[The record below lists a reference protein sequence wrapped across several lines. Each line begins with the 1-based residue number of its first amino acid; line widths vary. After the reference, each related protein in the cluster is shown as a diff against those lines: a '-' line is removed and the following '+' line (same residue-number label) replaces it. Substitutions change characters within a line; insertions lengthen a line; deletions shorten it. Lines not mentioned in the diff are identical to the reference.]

1 MPCGI
6 PVVHALSVDS
16 GSAMLDR
23 LPCDR
28 LALAGP
34 YVRRANGVFPG
45 IPLVQALS
53 VDSVSATLAA
63 ARAIPILQTAA
74 TLRGSA
80 APHCLRLFPEDPL
93 PESTPSETVRRV
105 AMPASTPAMDPSEL
119 QSGRRAVIRV
129 DDFDQHAQ
137 VVSFRV
143 FNWEDPFG
151 PMVRLNVVI
160 SEEAFDGVNEGGLYW
175 GNIPQ
180 QDFLNQHTTF
190 RLSLGVSSDP
200 QERFLDVTCIMTDM
214 CDISRW
220 DYPEWELHVCAQF
233 RLPSGR
239 QTLPIG
245 SLLFRR
251 IVGWARIVILEAGLR
266 WRARTS
272 EVRGRS
278 RSRSRG
284 GLTRQG
290 RGVP

>member
-1 MPCGI
+1 
-6 PVVHALSVDS
+6 
-16 GSAMLDR
+16 MLDR
-23 LPCDR
+23 LPCDCLP
-28 LALAGP
+28 LAVP

-160 SEEAFDGVNEGGLYW
+160 SEEAFDGVNEDGLYW

-220 DYPEWELHVCAQF
+220 GYPEWELRVTAQF

-266 WRARTS
+266 WRGRTS

-278 RSRSRG
+278 RSRGRSG
-284 GLTRQG
+284 PTRPG
-290 RGVP
+290 RQAP

>member
-1 MPCGI
+1 MSCGI

-74 TLRGSA
+74 TSRGSA

-137 VVSFRV
+137 AVSFRV

-278 RSRSRG
+278 RSRSRSG
-284 GLTRQG
+284 PTRPG
-290 RGVP
+290 REAP

>member
-1 MPCGI
+1 MTCSTGRRSP
-6 PVVHALSVDS
+6 AFTL
-16 GSAMLDR
+16 R
-23 LPCDR
+23 LPSACHNY
-28 LALAGP
+28 A
-34 YVRRANGVFPG
+34 RRANSVFRG

-74 TLRGSA
+74 TSRGSA

-137 VVSFRV
+137 VVSFTV
-143 FNWEDPFG
+143 FNWEDPFR

-160 SEEAFDGVNEGGLYW
+160 SEEAFDGVNEDGLYW

-180 QDFLNQHTTF
+180 QDFLNQNTTF

-266 WRARTS
+266 WRGRTS

-278 RSRSRG
+278 RSRSRSG
-284 GLTRQG
+284 PTRPG
-290 RGVP
+290 RQAP